1 LIIPESHACD
11 FFFNLNLVGYQ
22 ILELI
27 MTTHMNV

>member
-1 LIIPESHACD
+1 MLVI